1 MKRLALVALAAA
13 FAVPAASAANSFTV
27 RGGGWVVDT
36 MATGSIAQFS
46 VNFKAGPT
54 HKLVYT
60 DGGTGIRFYSLNL
73 ASLSFRLGVAKIM
86 GVGMVNGKRV
96 NFTAVIVDRPA
107 SKDTFKL
114 AWNHGASHGGTVM
127 DGNIKVTQITLG

>member
-13 FAVPAASAANSFTV
+13 FAVPAASAANFTV
-27 RGGGWVVDT
+27 RGSGWVVDN
-36 MATGSIAQFS
+36 MATGSIAQFN

-54 HKLVYT
+54 HKVVYT
-60 DGGTGIRFYSLNL
+60 DGATGIRFYSLDVKR
-73 ASLSFRLGVAKIM
+73 LSFSLGTAKIA

-96 NFTAVIVDRPA
+96 SFTAIIVDRPA
-107 SKDTFKL
+107 NKDTFKI

-127 DGNIKVTQITLG
+127 DGNIKVTQIKLG